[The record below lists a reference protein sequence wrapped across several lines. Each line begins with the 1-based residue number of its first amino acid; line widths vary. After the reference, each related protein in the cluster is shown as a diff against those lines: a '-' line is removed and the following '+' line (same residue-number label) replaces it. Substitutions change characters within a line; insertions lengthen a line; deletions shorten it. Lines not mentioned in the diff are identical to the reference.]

1 MSNTQPAQATQ
12 ATQSWTAEEFHQ
24 LLKELQQQKTI
35 DEIAEIHQRTS
46 EEIRSR
52 VQDFIADS
60 YYNEDISV
68 EEISNYTGVDME
80 TIEDI
85 LKGRKKTVYT
95 NLKVKEI
102 TEANEFWHLFDE
114 LDDDKSGFIYNRNTI
129 LDAFRNGHLYGI
141 EVEETDEM
149 YRRGA
154 RGDPLLCRGSMYL
167 LPSFC
172 IKYGSTVD
180 ILWTH
185 TRARGN
191 GFATKLVR
199 ELGIE
204 CVRHPLQGSIGF
216 WKKVGLL

>member
-1 MSNTQPAQATQ
+1 MN
-12 ATQSWTAEEFHQ
+12 
-24 LLKELQQQKTI
+24 
-35 DEIAEIHQRTS
+35 
-46 EEIRSR
+46 
-52 VQDFIADS
+52 
-60 YYNEDISV
+60 
-68 EEISNYTGVDME
+68 
-80 TIEDI
+80 
-85 LKGRKKTVYT
+85 
-95 NLKVKEI
+95 
-102 TEANEFWHLFDE
+102 
-114 LDDDKSGFIYNRNTI
+114 SGICLI
-129 LDAFRNGHLYGI
+129 
-141 EVEETDEM
+141 EETDEM